1 MVIHVINEK
10 DVISIGILNKLLT
23 VKLKIHDKEQNILIL
38 RLQDSKLRF
47 YEIDDIEYEQDGYS
61 IVTAR
66 PSIDI
71 EGITVCEM
79 MIFQEFIKTFENNGQ
94 AATVY
99 SSEIKQVVSCVVNAV
114 VDKQQILTQEEIIT
128 LEDIVSSCNYERK
141 GELINLTKRIINQ
154 HAEKEKKIYNDF
166 AKELIKKKKIR
177 LINLICCCQ
186 INRLEYGKL
195 HDAVEKAGVSV
206 DYRIRKKRV
215 RIYTKK

>member
-23 VKLKIHDKEQNILIL
+23 VKLKIYDKEQNILIL

-79 MIFQEFIKTFENNGQ
+79 MIFQEFIKNFENNGQ
-94 AATVY
+94 AITGY
-99 SSEIKQVVSCVVNAV
+99 SSEMNEVVSSVVNGV
-114 VDKQQILTQEEIIT
+114 VDKQQSLTQEEIIT

-166 AKELIKKKKIR
+166 AKELIKKKKTR

-195 HDAVEKAGVSV
+195 HDAVEEAGVSV
-206 DYRIRKKRV
+206 DYRIRKKRG